1 VHLDPSLF
9 DLSLADPE
17 TVALNGQLERLSN
30 ALPNPIE
37 VGIEPLRE
45 ARLKGRGLFGPIVRS
60 PNGIDRAIPGPAGN
74 LQLRIFLPNRMDG
87 VFLHF
92 HGGGWAMGAADFQ
105 DGRLEQIANAAGV
118 AAVSVDYRLA
128 PEHPYPAPADDAEAA
143 ARWILDNALAEF
155 GTDRI
160 VVGGSSAGAHLAVT
174 AMLRMRDRYDYT
186 DFAGASLTYGFFD
199 LSLTPSVRNWGDR
212 MLVMNT
218 DLCRWFADVY
228 AAGADLNDPDVSPM
242 YADLTGLPPALFI
255 VGTLDPLLDDSL
267 LLASRWTA
275 AGSATELM
283 VVPGAAHGFAGAP
296 TRVGSEARERAD
308 RFIAERVA

>member
-1 VHLDPSLF
+1 MHLDPSLF
-9 DLSLADPE
+9 DPSLADPE
-17 TVALNGQLERLSN
+17 TVALNEQLERLSTN
-30 ALPNPIE
+30 LPNPNE
-37 VGIEPLRE
+37 DGIEPLRE

-60 PNGIDRAIPGPAGN
+60 PNGFDRTIPSPGGS
-74 LQLRIFLPNRMDG
+74 LKLRIFTTGDVQG

-92 HGGGWAMGAADFQ
+92 HGGGWAMGAADYQ

-143 ARWILDNALAEF
+143 AQWIVENAASEF

-160 VVGGSSAGAHLAVT
+160 VVGGSSAGAHLAAT
-174 AMLRMRDRYDYT
+174 AMLRMRNRHHYT
-186 DFAGASLTYGFFD
+186 GFAGATLTYGFFD
-199 LSLTPSVRNWGDR
+199 LSLTPSARNWGDR

-218 DLCRWFADVY
+218 DLCRWFADAY
-228 AAGADLNDPDVSPM
+228 ASGADLTDPDVSPL

-255 VGTLDPLLDDSL
+255 VGTQDPLLDDSV
-267 LLASRWTA
+267 LLASRWAA
-275 AGSATELM
+275 AGNASELV

-296 TRVGSEARERAD
+296 TGVGSEARERTD
-308 RFIAERVA
+308 RFIAEQIA